1 MWKLVQCM
9 LIARTRMLQLKQS
22 QQLQQ
27 QSSQRVGALSLTPS
41 CLGISGHS
49 SGSRQGHP
57 RYTGARSAGRPWVA
71 RTQFST
77 ADHSV
82 RNTPSMVAEQCRS
95 RARALA
101 KRALLTRVCCVTE
114 DPETK
119 KSMRRSTRNSM
130 RKRKWSMRSRSPWRM
145 EQEAP
150 RRVPWRQAK
159 TRLKRAISVEKLGL
173 WTWWQIGDQTVPV
186 FTEARSVAQVWQHT
200 YHLIQLVDEI
210 VERQIITYS
219 SFDGAEHKWWWNGCE
234 KPSHKARLTELNMSD
249 GTCSMCLMKFR
260 RNSRNFDPTSV
271 ECCSS
276 VDLSA
281 QDTQVWCR
289 ARPETCLGGG
299 TRCCARPVA
308 SVEEGREWWNVLCL
322 QRRAGDARSEWRLV
336 THAADHSEETMRVRI
351 R

>member
-1 MWKLVQCM
+1 MFSEPFYTYFWTVRTVLNFSSFRILILEFLFSILPVSFCLWKLVQCV
-9 LIARTRMLQLKQS
+9 LIARTRMQQLKQS

-27 QSSQRVGALSLTPS
+27 QSSPRVGALSLTPS
-41 CLGISGHS
+41 CLGISGHP

-57 RYTGARSAGRPWVA
+57 RYTGPWVV

-186 FTEARSVAQVWQHT
+186 FTEARSVAQVWQT
-200 YHLIQLVDEI
+200 P
-210 VERQIITYS
+210 IIWFSWLMKLLRDRSSIPCS

-234 KPSHKARLTELNMSD
+234 KPSVAKKSLPWRKDVSDERVMLTKESWWRTQRVKAGNAW
-249 GTCSMCLMKFR
+249 
-260 RNSRNFDPTSV
+260 SRP
-271 ECCSS
+271 
-276 VDLSA
+276 L
-281 QDTQVWCR
+281 R
-289 ARPETCLGGG
+289 
-299 TRCCARPVA
+299 
-308 SVEEGREWWNVLCL
+308 
-322 QRRAGDARSEWRLV
+322 GDDAC
-336 THAADHSEETMRVRI
+336 
-351 R
+351 